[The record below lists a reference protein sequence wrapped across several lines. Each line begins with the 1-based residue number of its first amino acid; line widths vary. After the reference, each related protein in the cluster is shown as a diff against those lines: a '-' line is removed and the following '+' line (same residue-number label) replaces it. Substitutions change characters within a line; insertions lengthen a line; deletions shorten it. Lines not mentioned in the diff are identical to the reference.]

1 MTEDGTAP
9 KIIFLVVPG
18 SMIDLCQRRL
28 FRYSSVLA
36 LVTSA
41 STLLITFIVPSFVD
55 NFAFVFVVFPVI
67 TFIKVFDR
75 V

>member
-1 MTEDGTAP
+1 MTEDGTTP

-28 FRYSSVLA
+28 SRYFSVLA
-36 LVTSA
+36 LVAYS
-41 STLLITFIVPSFVD
+41 STLLITFIVLSFVD
-55 NFAFVFVVFPVI
+55 NFAFVFVAFPVI